1 MLNRLPRET
10 DGLLFPGTLK
20 SRRLVYCKTRKRL
33 AQKLQNPRLLK
44 IRFHTFRHWKATME
58 YHKTKD
64 ILHVKQLLGHKS
76 VINTEI
82 YIHIEQALYSQ
93 EDAEYITRVASSL
106 KGARALLEAG
116 FEYVTDMNGY
126 KIFRKRK

>member
-1 MLNRLPRET
+1 
-10 DGLLFPGTLK
+10 
-20 SRRLVYCKTRKRL
+20 
-33 AQKLQNPRLLK
+33 
-44 IRFHTFRHWKATME
+44 ME